1 MDVAIPSFHL
11 RIIPG
16 IECGMSRGNHCSS
29 TWVHIL
35 DNTGGIGLC
44 WLIAIPTLC
53 LMVLR
58 IGIMFTRICTLL
70 VKDLGLY
77 LWIKKHIWQ
86 HPIFFGILYYWQ
98 VLVSV
103 IHCLSH

>member
-1 MDVAIPSFHL
+1 MDVALPRFDL
-11 RIIPG
+11 LIIQCM
-16 IECGMSRGNHCSS
+16 ECGMSRGDHCSG

-70 VKDLGLY
+70 IKDLCLY
-77 LWIKKHIWQ
+77 IQIKKLIWQ
-86 HPIFFGILYYWQ
+86 CPIFFCILYY
-98 VLVSV
+98 SCIITIV
-103 IHCLSH
+103 IHSITL

>member
-1 MDVAIPSFHL
+1 MDVALPSFDL
-11 RIIPG
+11 LIIQHM
-16 IECGMSRGNHCSS
+16 ECGMSRGDHCSS

-44 WLIAIPTLC
+44 QLITIPTLC

-58 IGIMFTRICTLL
+58 ISIMFTRICTLL
-70 VKDLGLY
+70 IKDLGLY
-77 LWIKKHIWQ
+77 IQIKKLIWQ
-86 HPIFFGILYYWQ
+86 CPIFFGILYYWR

-103 IHCLSH
+103 VHCLSH